1 MNPDDTPSRQDTVGR
16 FFDQLTD
23 DYTKIIERCFPRYR
37 EMLWAL
43 LEYLP
48 SDAQPRNI
56 LELGCGTGN
65 LSVLLSTRYE
75 NATIRMIDISSDSL
89 QSCEQRFSSSSR
101 LVFQQADFRE
111 LEFDESQFDLIISS
125 IAVHHLTSEEKRVMF
140 GKIDRWLARDGVF
153 AYADQHAG
161 ADRRSQP
168 QTHRKLESVVARSRF
183 HNGRMGDVD
192 AASTRT
198 RPSRSPVRSNRL
210 APQSRFQ
217 NGRLSLA
224 VLTVG
229 GSDLSEVKCGSN
241 LGDR

>member
-1 MNPDDTPSRQDTVGR
+1 MNPDDTPSRQEAVGR

-89 QSCEQRFSSSSR
+89 QACEQRFSSSSR

-125 IAVHHLTSEEKRVMF
+125 IAVHHLTSEDKRVMF
-140 GKIDRWLARDGVF
+140 GKIDHWLARDGVF

-161 ADRRSQP
+161 ATDDLN
-168 QTHRKLESVVARSRF
+168 RKHIENWKALSREAGSTPAEWEMWMQHQREHDHHDPLCDQIDWLRNAGFKVVDCPWRY
-183 HNGRMGDVD
+183 
-192 AASTRT
+192 
-198 RPSRSPVRSNRL
+198 L
-210 APQSRFQ
+210 
-217 NGRLSLA
+217 LWA
-224 VLTVG
+224 VLICQ
-229 GSDLSEVKCGSN
+229 K
-241 LGDR
+241 